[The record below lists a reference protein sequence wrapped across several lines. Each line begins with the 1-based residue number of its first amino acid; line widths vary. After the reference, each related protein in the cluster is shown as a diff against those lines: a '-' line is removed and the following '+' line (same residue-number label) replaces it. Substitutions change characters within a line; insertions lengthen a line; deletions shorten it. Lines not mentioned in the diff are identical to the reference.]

1 MTQSLLPQ
9 VPKAI
14 NLEVLAKDAV
24 VALILKAGG
33 LILIFVLQVFLAR
46 WMGKTEYGIYEYVFA
61 WTLLLAIPAGLGLPR
76 TTLRL
81 ISEYRVKQ
89 DWGSL
94 RGILH
99 GSWMLTAL
107 ASMLIC
113 MGVAGVIFLMDYYNN
128 FVYATPLFIGLGLI
142 PLQALVKLQLETTR
156 AMNSIIAAYA
166 PSIIIWPILVLCGAF
181 TLLQTKHSLSSLQA
195 ISLATV
201 MLFVIVILQLAFLQ
215 VKVNTE
221 VESATPVYAYR
232 QWISISLVLLLQRA
246 FFVFLDECDVIM
258 VGSLMGP
265 TSAGLY
271 NVAAK
276 TALWVSFV
284 LEAIIMIA
292 APTFSTL
299 YTQGDMQGLQKVVSR
314 FSMWIFWPSL
324 VIGLFLLVFTQPVLS
339 IFGSDFVAAS
349 GALKV
354 LILGRLVSSF
364 CSTVGCLMIMTGHQ
378 NKSLTVF
385 AYSALI
391 NAVLNAIAI
400 PRFGILGAA
409 MTTTFTLVI
418 WNIWLSKLVIKHI
431 GVNPWFFSSLFVQ
444 ENQSTT
450 HS

>member
-107 ASMLIC
+107 ASMLRC

-181 TLLQTKHSLSSLQA
+181 TL
-195 ISLATV
+195 
-201 MLFVIVILQLAFLQ
+201 
-215 VKVNTE
+215 
-221 VESATPVYAYR
+221 PAYR
-232 QWISISLVLLLQRA
+232 
-246 FFVFLDECDVIM
+246 
-258 VGSLMGP
+258 
-265 TSAGLY
+265 
-271 NVAAK
+271 
-276 TALWVSFV
+276 
-284 LEAIIMIA
+284 
-292 APTFSTL
+292 
-299 YTQGDMQGLQKVVSR
+299 
-314 FSMWIFWPSL
+314 
-324 VIGLFLLVFTQPVLS
+324 
-339 IFGSDFVAAS
+339 
-349 GALKV
+349 
-354 LILGRLVSSF
+354 RL
-364 CSTVGCLMIMTGHQ
+364 
-378 NKSLTVF
+378 
-385 AYSALI
+385 A
-391 NAVLNAIAI
+391 
-400 PRFGILGAA
+400 
-409 MTTTFTLVI
+409 
-418 WNIWLSKLVIKHI
+418 
-431 GVNPWFFSSLFVQ
+431 
-444 ENQSTT
+444 
-450 HS
+450 